1 MSQIQINLAR
11 KETLYTGKRL
21 PHGCDVTYFPVILPR
36 WSLQST
42 IKGCIGLINVQSIIA
57 TFAMHIISE
66 ITGVR
71 NPPPRILRTAN
82 VNHRELFT
90 GIPQELALGL
100 SVGKGLL
107 CKINLT
113 TYKTM
118 VLSMGTW
125 SNIWRG
131 H

>member
-1 MSQIQINLAR
+1 MSQIQLNLAR

-21 PHGCDVTYFPVILPR
+21 PHGCDVTVFPVILPR

-71 NPPPRILRTAN
+71 NSPPRILRTAN
-82 VNHRELFT
+82 VCQSIYRISDYTRLIVKDETPTRL
-90 GIPQELALGL
+90 
-100 SVGKGLL
+100 
-107 CKINLT
+107 
-113 TYKTM
+113 
-118 VLSMGTW
+118 
-125 SNIWRG
+125 
-131 H
+131 